1 MPWNR
6 AGWQEG
12 PLSSQPESA
21 IRSPQTFTA
30 AQAWASSPFLPLAAP
45 WPPSLPPIFLGQGPC
60 VQPTWDVPA
69 HTRCSTV
76 VHQGTLFI
84 PNRVSIGAM
93 NYLVGLPKAGSL
105 PVFPSLLSE
114 KGLGVTA
121 LRVGEQPDSGDLGK
135 HHGTA
140 TQQLLLQEISQHR
153 DKPKQTLRGS
163 HFSTWGLFSLPPSPG
178 PPGSGDTGVI
188 PGRL

>member
-1 MPWNR
+1 MPWNW

-12 PLSSQPESA
+12 PLPAQPASA

-30 AQAWASSPFLPLAAP
+30 ANAWASSPFLPLAAR
-45 WPPSLPPIFLGQGPC
+45 WPRSLAPIFLGQGPC

-76 VHQGTLFI
+76 IHQGALFI
-84 PNRVSIGAM
+84 PNRVPIGAM

-105 PVFPSLLSE
+105 PVFPSLPSE

-121 LRVGEQPDSGDLGK
+121 LRVREQPDSGGPGR

-140 TQQLLLQEISQHR
+140 T
-153 DKPKQTLRGS
+153 
-163 HFSTWGLFSLPPSPG
+163 
-178 PPGSGDTGVI
+178 
-188 PGRL
+188 